1 MSETFWKIVF
11 AVGAAQGVFLCGAL
25 LLRRA
30 KNRAAARLLA
40 VIVGVATTM
49 IVAGAAT
56 AALPSPFDG
65 LLVFLNINTEL
76 ALGPL
81 LLLFAHSLLDPDR
94 RLSRRD
100 GLHFLPLA
108 LGMIAW
114 GSAWAALGEVGRRE
128 AFLDHHLTVPLYMLF
143 KVGWLFSYI
152 AVTYRALRCDSR
164 ISRLHAVGRRPVDL
178 AWLRHGL
185 LVLAGMAGLIY
196 VNDFAGRFG
205 LKQPIQA
212 DPFGSLVLAVMIYM
226 VSLMVLQRPWILA
239 LRLRPVAA
247 NGWNGEVA
255 RLTALLERE
264 RPWRRPDLSLRDLGR
279 ALGSSDNRLS
289 TVIQEG
295 LGTSFYALVSRY
307 RLAEFE
313 RLARDPGLRHRS
325 VLDLAYEAGFNSKA
339 SFYRVFRESHG
350 TTPTAFRRAI

>member
-81 LLLFAHSLLDPDR
+81 LLLFARSLLDPDR

-164 ISRLHAVGRRPVDL
+164 ISRLHAVGRRPVEL

-205 LKQPIQA
+205 LEGPIEA

-226 VSLMVLQRPWILA
+226 ASLMVLQRPWILS
-239 LRLRPVAA
+239 LRLRPVAS

-255 RLTALLERE
+255 QLTALMERD
-264 RPWRRPDLSLRDLGR
+264 RPWQRPDLSLGDLGR

-295 LGTSFYALVSRY
+295 LGTSFYALVNRY

-339 SFYRVFRESHG
+339 SFYRVFRESHE